1 MWGRNFFPG
10 GEILGLLRIFVFVV
24 FVANRSALAKESVV
38 YSVGGGYGQG
48 LQGDGVVF
56 ELGCNFLL
64 HATPC
69 WRWRDQPPLAGDQWL
84 QPPIT

>member
-1 MWGRNFFPG
+1 MWGRKFFPG
-10 GEILGLLRIFVFVV
+10 GEILGSLQIFR

-56 ELGCNFLL
+56 EVGL
-64 HATPC
+64 
-69 WRWRDQPPLAGDQWL
+69 
-84 QPPIT
+84 